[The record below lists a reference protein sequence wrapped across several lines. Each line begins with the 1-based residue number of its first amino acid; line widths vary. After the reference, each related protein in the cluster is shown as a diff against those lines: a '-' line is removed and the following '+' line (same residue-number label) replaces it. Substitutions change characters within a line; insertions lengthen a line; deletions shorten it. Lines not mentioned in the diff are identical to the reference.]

1 MVVINIK
8 GHALAITMRGKFT
21 KTTYVN
27 PKKPHQS
34 AGYWPEL
41 KSGVYQM
48 RRRKNGMIC
57 VVEKFYKPSNQSQP
71 KKVARQ
77 IIFAE
82 AVAGWQVLTTAQK
95 EFYNKLA
102 IGHRYF
108 GYNLFIKKYLKSH

>member
-1 MVVINIK
+1 MAVINIK
-8 GHALAITMRGKFT
+8 GHAMALTMRGKFT
-21 KTTYVN
+21 KTTVVN

-48 RRRKNGMIC
+48 RPRKHGAIC
-57 VVEKFYKPSNQSQP
+57 VVEKFYEPSNQSQP

-82 AVAGWQVLTTAQK
+82 AVAGWQALTTEEK
-95 EFYNKLA
+95 KIYNKNA
-102 IGHRYF
+102 YGERFF
-108 GYNLFIKKYLKSH
+108 GYNLFIKKYLNSH